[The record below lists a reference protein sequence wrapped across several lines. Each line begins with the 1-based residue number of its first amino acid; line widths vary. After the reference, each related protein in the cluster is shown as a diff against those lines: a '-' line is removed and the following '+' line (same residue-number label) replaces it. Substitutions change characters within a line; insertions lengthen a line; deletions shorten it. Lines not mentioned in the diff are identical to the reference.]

1 MEILET
7 IEVMTPPAWLIILL
21 IISGITLLTVIFFS
35 HDFDFAPIVAL
46 VALIALITSVILGH
60 NKVGYVYDHDEYII
74 ELTDMTASEFNEK
87 YEVVKT
93 FDYSNAVQVKERKK

>member
-1 MEILET
+1 MKILET
-7 IEVMTPPAWLIILL
+7 IEVTTAPLWLFILFL
-21 IISGITLLTVIFFS
+21 IGGALLLMAFLVHES
-35 HDFDFAPIVAL
+35 DFAPIVAI
-46 VALIALITSVILGH
+46 VGLILLITSIILGN

-93 FDYSNAVQVKERKK
+93 FDYSNAIQVKERKK

>member
-7 IEVMTPPAWLIILL
+7 IEVTVAPLWLFILFL
-21 IISGITLLTVIFFS
+21 IGGALLLVAFLA
-35 HDFDFAPIVAL
+35 HDADFAPIIAIVG
-46 VALIALITSVILGH
+46 LILLITSIILGH
-60 NKVGYVYDHDEYII
+60 NKVGYVYDHDEYIV
-74 ELTDMTASEFNEK
+74 ELTDITASEFNEK